1 MRTRLSVIDHFQT
14 PQAPKKTSRGG
25 GSKMQIKYLYQYFIF
40 SCTVYD
46 NVNYEMCIYQGE
58 TSCKALLFIIV
69 HYCIQQKK
77 ENLVKIKSLFLQ
89 KIHRPLY
96 RDFCYV
102 YHGIN
107 TRVHYR
113 VNKSKC
119 LSTLHI
125 SENSDQITKLGPAT
139 FISNLRF

>member
-1 MRTRLSVIDHFQT
+1 MRTRLSVIDLFQT

-46 NVNYEMCIYQGE
+46 PSCGLSIPKCANCNSIKTAQKMNNRDIILYIYQGE
-58 TSCKALLFIIV
+58 TSCKALLFLIV

-89 KIHRPLY
+89 KIHRPSICTEI
-96 RDFCYV
+96 FV
-102 YHGIN
+102 MFTMG
-107 TRVHYR
+107 
-113 VNKSKC
+113 
-119 LSTLHI
+119 ST
-125 SENSDQITKLGPAT
+125 QGFITE
-139 FISNLRF
+139 